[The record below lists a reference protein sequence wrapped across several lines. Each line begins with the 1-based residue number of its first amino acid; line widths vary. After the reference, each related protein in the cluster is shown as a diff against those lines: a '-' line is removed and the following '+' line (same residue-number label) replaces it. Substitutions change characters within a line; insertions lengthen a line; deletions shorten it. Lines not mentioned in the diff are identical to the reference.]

1 MCVASAVVV
10 CRHVLIF
17 SLLLD
22 CCSYRALLAW
32 LVAGLMVSSSS
43 TDRPNLLCSPT
54 ADVVINMTQQQH
66 PEESREESRDQLS
79 TGGGPDS
86 NSGCVLPSGG
96 TQSSTLRQPSGL
108 QNDLPPPRGTFDFFC
123 FFFLLILLQIHSLT
137 LFRAI
142 GRWCCWSALL
152 RRRFQNLWQ

>member
-43 TDRPNLLCSPT
+43 TDRPNLLCSPS

-96 TQSSTLRQPSGL
+96 TQSSTLRQPTGL

-123 FFFLLILLQIHSLT
+123 FADFAADSLSYTFF
-137 LFRAI
+137 
-142 GRWCCWSALL
+142 ALL
-152 RRRFQNLWQ
+152 VVDVVGLLCFEGDSKIYGNK